1 MGCYRVV
8 FNRALA
14 FSKKTG
20 RCDAAAFTEM
30 GKRFV
35 ASRNIQE
42 DWLRDCPQ
50 VIRSV
55 AIRDLKAA
63 FSSNFEKRKKNPG
76 HRFDIRF
83 KSKKEP
89 LKAVRIETKNA
100 AVRVEDGRLSFF
112 PTKLRPMRFDARA
125 LKGLSLDYDVTISK
139 DKLGRFSLHV
149 PLYRENQPEKEAAG
163 WCAVDPGVRTF
174 LTTYSLDA
182 VNKIGQGAA
191 TRLFRLCRWLDDLLS
206 RITKTTGRQRRWRMR
221 RAAARMRLR
230 ITNLV
235 RELHW
240 QAAAYLTHHYTDIAL
255 PVFETQRMARRL
267 SRKLTSEQTR
277 RMLTLSHYTFRQRL
291 QHKAA
296 KEGCR
301 VHMVGEEFTSKT
313 CTRCGFIKHNL
324 QGAEV
329 FRCNACGLRIDRDI
343 GGGRNIALKNYAAL
357 LVGRPAEPLPR

>member
-8 FNRALA
+8 YNRALA
-14 FSKKTG
+14 FAKKTG
-20 RCDAAAFTEM
+20 RCNAAAFTEM

-35 ASRNIQE
+35 ASRNIE
-42 DWLRDCPQ
+42 EPWLRECPQ
-50 VIRSV
+50 VIRSA
-55 AIRDLKAA
+55 AIRDLMAA
-63 FSSNFEKRKKNPG
+63 YASNFEKRKKNPN

-83 KSKKEP
+83 KSKKDP
-89 LKAVRIETKNA
+89 LGAVRIETKNA
-100 AVRVEDGRLSFF
+100 AVKVIGDGRISFF
-112 PTKLRPMRFDARA
+112 PTKLQPMRFDARA
-125 LKGLSLDYDVTISK
+125 LQGLSLDYDVTLSK

-149 PLYRENQPEKEAAG
+149 PLFRENQPQKQAAD

-174 LTTYSLDA
+174 LTTYSLDS
-182 VNKIGQGAA
+182 VTKIGQGAA
-191 TRLFRLCRWLDDLLS
+191 TRLFKLCRWLDDLLS
-206 RITKTTGRQRRWRMR
+206 RITRTKGVQKRRRMR
-221 RAAARMRLR
+221 RAAVRMRMR
-230 ITNLV
+230 IANLV

-240 QAAAYLTHHYTDIAL
+240 QAAAFLTHNYTDIAL

-291 QHKAA
+291 LHKAA

-301 VHMVGEEFTSKT
+301 VHLVGEEFTSKT

-324 QGAEV
+324 RGAEV
-329 FRCNACGLRIDRDI
+329 YMCNACGLRIDRDV

-357 LVGRPAEPLPR
+357 LVE